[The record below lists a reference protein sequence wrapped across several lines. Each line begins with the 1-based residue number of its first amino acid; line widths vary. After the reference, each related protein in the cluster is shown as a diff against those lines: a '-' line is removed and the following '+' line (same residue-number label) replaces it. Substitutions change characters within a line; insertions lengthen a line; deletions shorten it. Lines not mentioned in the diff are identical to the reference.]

1 MSTFA
6 SESKWEDALIIAKWP
21 EAGKAEG
28 WEEEKVAQFSLVQEV
43 VRTIRNLR
51 AEKKVPPSKKISAS
65 IAGGKHTATL
75 QAQRGSLL
83 TPGKSGSR

>member
-1 MSTFA
+1 M
-6 SESKWEDALIIAKWP
+6 
-21 EAGKAEG
+21 
-28 WEEEKVAQFSLVQEV
+28 AQFTLVQEV

-75 QAQRGSLL
+75 LANNAEAC
-83 TPGKSGSR
+83 